1 MDMDFRV
8 DPRLGAG
15 EMMAWRHE
23 QSDVSGAV
31 HNVRRGGTQL

>member
-15 EMMAWRHE
+15 ELHLGDE
-23 QSDVSGAV
+23 D
-31 HNVRRGGTQL
+31 RGGAEGGVGVGGGLGR